1 MSPIKIF
8 YAEIPINAKI
18 KRTIQCPLGACGDV
32 FVSDDKFIIPIIFDP
47 YQADEDWIEYEFKV
61 ISEDDEYTI
70 GSYEYLSSIEFKEKY
85 YTIMRLL

>member
-1 MSPIKIF
+1 MISVRSFLDDYWQGILHLLYPQ
-8 YAEIPINAKI
+8 
-18 KRTIQCPLGACGDV
+18 TCGACGDV